1 MKQEKKSK
9 LRKLIGVIRGLFSS
23 SRRTDQVGHRK
34 PEQHKA
40 YGTYFKKVE
49 GSDLYTLF
57 GDDRWS
63 FAHGFPMERKKGEK
77 TLEKQRIED
86 QKDFIPQGMVCYW
99 KNPRFRAF
107 AEKKNKEKWEKLDK
121 EK

>member
-23 SRRTDQVGHRK
+23 FRRTDQVGHRK

-40 YGTYFKKVE
+40 YGAYFKKVE

-63 FAHGFPMERKKGEK
+63 FAYGFPMERKRGKK
-77 TLEKQRIED
+77 LSKKLEIED
-86 QKDFIPQGMVCYW
+86 RQDFRPQMVVSRRG
-99 KNPRFRAF
+99 P
-107 AEKKNKEKWEKLDK
+107 
-121 EK
+121 

>member
-1 MKQEKKSK
+1 VLVRLCVLKERKMKQEKKSK

-23 SRRTDQVGHRK
+23 FRRTDQVGHRK

-40 YGTYFKKVE
+40 YGAYFKKVE

-63 FAHGFPMERKKGEK
+63 FAHGFPIERKRGKKLNEK
-77 TLEKQRIED
+77 LRKLDETE
-86 QKDFIPQGMVCYW
+86 DFIPQMVVSRR
-99 KNPRFRAF
+99 KP
-107 AEKKNKEKWEKLDK
+107 
-121 EK
+121 

>member
-23 SRRTDQVGHRK
+23 FRRTDQVGHRK

-40 YGTYFKKVE
+40 YGAYFKKVE

-63 FAHGFPMERKKGEK
+63 FAHGFPIERKRGKK
-77 TLEKQRIED
+77 LLEKLRIED
-86 QKDFIPQGMVCYW
+86 QQDFRPQMMVCYW

-107 AEKKNKEKWEKLDK
+107 AEKLNKEK
-121 EK
+121 

>member
-9 LRKLIGVIRGLFSS
+9 LRKLIGVIRGLFWSF
-23 SRRTDQVGHRK
+23 RRTNQVGHRK

-40 YGTYFKKVE
+40 YGAYFKKVE

-63 FAHGFPMERKKGEK
+63 FAHGFPIERKKGEK

-86 QKDFIPQGMVCYW
+86 QQDFIPQMVVSRR
-99 KNPRFRAF
+99 KP
-107 AEKKNKEKWEKLDK
+107 
-121 EK
+121 

>member
-9 LRKLIGVIRGLFSS
+9 LIRLIGVIRGLFSFF
-23 SRRTDQVGHRK
+23 RRTDQVGALK

-40 YGTYFKKVE
+40 YGAHFKKVE

-63 FAHGFPMERKKGEK
+63 FAYGFPMERKKGEK

-86 QKDFIPQGMVCYW
+86 QQDFIPQMVVSRR
-99 KNPRFRAF
+99 KP
-107 AEKKNKEKWEKLDK
+107 
-121 EK
+121 

>member
-63 FAHGFPMERKKGEK
+63 FAHGFPMERKKGKK

-86 QKDFIPQGMVCYW
+86 QKDFIPQMVVSRR
-99 KNPRFRAF
+99 KP
-107 AEKKNKEKWEKLDK
+107 
-121 EK
+121 

>member
-9 LRKLIGVIRGLFSS
+9 LIKLIGVIRGLFSS
-23 SRRTDQVGHRK
+23 FRRTYQVGGLK

-40 YGTYFKKVE
+40 YGAYFKKVE

-63 FAHGFPMERKKGEK
+63 FAYGFPIERKRGKKLSEK
-77 TLEKQRIED
+77 LRKLDETE
-86 QKDFIPQGMVCYW
+86 DFIPQMVVSRRREE
-99 KNPRFRAF
+99 PDQ
-107 AEKKNKEKWEKLDK
+107 E
-121 EK
+121 

>member
-9 LRKLIGVIRGLFSS
+9 LGKLIGVIRGLFPSF
-23 SRRTDQVGHRK
+23 RRTDQVGHRK

-40 YGTYFKKVE
+40 YGAYFKKVE

-57 GDDRWS
+57 GDDRWDFS
-63 FAHGFPMERKKGEK
+63 MGFAVERKRGKKLTEK
-77 TLEKQRIED
+77 LRKLDETED
-86 QKDFIPQGMVCYW
+86 FSPQGMVCYW

-107 AEKKNKEKWEKLDK
+107 AEKLDK

>member
-34 PEQHKA
+34 PPEKHKA
-40 YGTYFKKVE
+40 YGAYFKKVE

-63 FAHGFPMERKKGEK
+63 FAHGFPMERKKGKK

-86 QKDFIPQGMVCYW
+86 QEDFIPQMVVSRR
-99 KNPRFRAF
+99 KP
-107 AEKKNKEKWEKLDK
+107 
-121 EK
+121 